1 MSMTEAF
8 HNLRTGRRERG
19 FSLIELMIVVAILGA
34 IAAFAI
40 PNYRQYNMRANRSA
54 AAQMI
59 LSVQNR
65 LEQYVVDARGY
76 TNILGTSGLNIKQD
90 GWTCTNT
97 VAGGCTNN
105 FYTVTVA
112 ISPTPGCTVPCGTG
126 YTVTATPIAG
136 KYQEADGNL
145 TMTNDGIKSRSAGDG
160 KWQ

>member
-1 MSMTEAF
+1 MSMTQAF
-8 HNLRTGRRERG
+8 HNLRTGRRGRG

-40 PNYRQYNMRANRSA
+40 PNYRNYNMRANRSQA
-54 AAQMI
+54 GQML

-76 TNILGTSGLNIKQD
+76 PNILGSSGLNIKQD

-97 VAGGCTNN
+97 AAGGCTNN

-112 ISPTPGCTVPCGTG
+112 ISPTAGCTVPCGTG
-126 YTVTATPIAG
+126 YTISAVPITG
-136 KYQEADGNL
+136 KYQTADGSISL
-145 TMTNDGIKSRSAGDG
+145 TNDGIRARTAGDL
-160 KWQ
+160 KW